1 MNKIVVGILPN
12 SEECTYESYYDD
24 YNKFIALYPKR
35 IYECGAIPFGILM
48 NDGNVDY
55 VALEMCDA
63 FLIPGGKR
71 VNRYVYETIYYALK
85 HNKPL
90 LGICLGS
97 QAIAIFSAIN
107 ERLDKDKEYATDEV
121 ISIYQSLKSEYDG
134 TLLSKLPDGNMHN
147 LVDITRDNVR
157 NHIHD
162 IEIDENSI
170 LYSIVNSK
178 KLSVVSLHNYDYKYV
193 GKGFKVTAYSSD
205 GVKEA
210 IEYDNK
216 DYFIVGVHFHPEIM
230 EDNRFFERLIEEARK
245 RK

>member
-1 MNKIVVGILPN
+1 MNKIIVGVLPN
-12 SEECTYESYYDD
+12 SEESTYESYYDD
-24 YNKFIALYPKR
+24 YNKFITLYPKR
-35 IYECGAIPFGILM
+35 IFECGAIPIGILM

-55 VALEMCDA
+55 DILDMCDA

-71 VNRYVYETIYYALK
+71 VNRYVYETIYYAIK

-97 QAIAIFSAIN
+97 QAIAIFSVIN
-107 ERLDKDKEYATDEV
+107 ERLSKDKKYTTEEV
-121 ISIYQSLKSEYDG
+121 INIYQGLKNEYDG
-134 TLLSKLPDGNMHN
+134 TLLNKLPEGNMHA
-147 LVDITRDNVR
+147 LIDKTRDTVR
-157 NHIHD
+157 NHVHD
-162 IEIDENSI
+162 IDIVEDSI

-178 KLSVVSLHNYDYKYV
+178 KLSVVSLHSYDYKYV
-193 GKGFKVTAYSSD
+193 GKGFKVTAYAPD

-216 DYFIVGVHFHPEIM
+216 DYFILGVHFHPEIM